1 MIKNFEQLKEML
13 KAMPVKRK
21 VAVVP
26 AQDEHTLEAI
36 SHAYR
41 DGMVEP
47 VLIGAEPKIREILAQ
62 IGTDAD
68 KMTIIHVEDPTEAIQ
83 KAADMARDGEVDCI
97 MKGKTETGAL
107 MKVLVNRERG
117 IQKERYHEFTC
128 FHGKPELPQGI
139 RYY

>member
-47 VLIGAEPKIREILAQ
+47 VLIG
-62 IGTDAD
+62 
-68 KMTIIHVEDPTEAIQ
+68 V
-83 KAADMARDGEVDCI
+83 
-97 MKGKTETGAL
+97 
-107 MKVLVNRERG
+107 
-117 IQKERYHEFTC
+117 
-128 FHGKPELPQGI
+128 
-139 RYY
+139 

>member
-41 DGMVEP
+41 DGMVDCFQCMF
-47 VLIGAEPKIREILAQ
+47 ILS
-62 IGTDAD
+62 
-68 KMTIIHVEDPTEAIQ
+68 
-83 KAADMARDGEVDCI
+83 R
-97 MKGKTETGAL
+97 
-107 MKVLVNRERG
+107 
-117 IQKERYHEFTC
+117 
-128 FHGKPELPQGI
+128 
-139 RYY
+139 

>member
-47 VLIGAEPKIREILAQ
+47 VLIGDEPGSHGSLAHHRSEPAQ
-62 IGTDAD
+62 PCRPYKHD
-68 KMTIIHVEDPTEAIQ
+68 
-83 KAADMARDGEVDCI
+83 
-97 MKGKTETGAL
+97 
-107 MKVLVNRERG
+107 
-117 IQKERYHEFTC
+117 
-128 FHGKPELPQGI
+128 
-139 RYY
+139 

>member
-47 VLIGAEPKIREILAQ
+47 VCVTAQPVCLCKDGNTDAGAE
-62 IGTDAD
+62 D
-68 KMTIIHVEDPTEAIQ
+68 KESHHHQHFHQ
-83 KAADMARDGEVDCI
+83 KWS
-97 MKGKTETGAL
+97 
-107 MKVLVNRERG
+107 
-117 IQKERYHEFTC
+117 
-128 FHGKPELPQGI
+128 
-139 RYY
+139 